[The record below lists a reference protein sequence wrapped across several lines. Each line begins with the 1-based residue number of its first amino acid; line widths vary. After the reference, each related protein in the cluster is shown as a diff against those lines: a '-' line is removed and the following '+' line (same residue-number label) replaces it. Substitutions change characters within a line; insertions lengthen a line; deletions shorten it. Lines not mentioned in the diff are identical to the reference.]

1 MRFFLKTWSRSV
13 HDEGHHQQQHQ
24 GPEIN
29 TDGTSTS
36 LTVWRKSL
44 ITSCNG
50 FTVFNSKGD
59 LAYRVDSYIDRP
71 EELTLMDCSGKPI
84 FTIHRRKKLGMLV
97 DSWLVCE
104 GEAGNP
110 CTTNKESNKPVW
122 CVRKQN
128 NILLQSKHKVL
139 AYVYRGKSEK
149 RHAYVIEGSYVHRS
163 CKVLDGSSRRVMAE
177 IKRKEAMIDG
187 ISFGVEVFVLA
198 VEPGFEAGFAMAL
211 VLLLDQMFS

>member
-84 FTIHRRKKLGMLV
+84 FTIHRRKVIKWQILFLFSASIITHEFFLMF
-97 DSWLVCE
+97 
-104 GEAGNP
+104 NI
-110 CTTNKESNKPVW
+110 
-122 CVRKQN
+122 VRCRQLN
-128 NILLQSKHKVL
+128 LCFSQM
-139 AYVYRGKSEK
+139 
-149 RHAYVIEGSYVHRS
+149 SYF
-163 CKVLDGSSRRVMAE
+163 CNLNM
-177 IKRKEAMIDG
+177 
-187 ISFGVEVFVLA
+187 
-198 VEPGFEAGFAMAL
+198 
-211 VLLLDQMFS
+211 